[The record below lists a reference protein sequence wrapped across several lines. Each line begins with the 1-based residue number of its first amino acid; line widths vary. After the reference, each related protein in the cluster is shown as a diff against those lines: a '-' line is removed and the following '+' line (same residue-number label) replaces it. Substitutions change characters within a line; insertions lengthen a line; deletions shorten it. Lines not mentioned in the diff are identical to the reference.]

1 MSTSSE
7 NPTTQYNLRW
17 PEDLKEKVIDASK
30 ENTRSINQEI
40 LARLENSFVLDEDC
54 LEKLNTSVDAELI
67 FLKEDASLLDEYYEE
82 ETRQIQFPVGQLPNT
97 GDMLR
102 IKNQNELEKTYL
114 VTRRFFL
121 IGTHDSVRCKLYLK
135 LTKSLLDIKF

>member
-40 LARLENSFVLDEDC
+40 LARLESSFSLDEDC

-67 FLKEDASLLDEYYEE
+67 FIREGAPLLEENYEE
-82 ETRQIQFPVGQLPNT
+82 ETRHLQFPVGQLPNT

-102 IKNQNELEKTYL
+102 IKNQGAMEKIYL
-114 VTRRFFL
+114 VTQRFFM
-121 IGTHDSVRCKLYLK
+121 IGVHDSVRCRLYLK